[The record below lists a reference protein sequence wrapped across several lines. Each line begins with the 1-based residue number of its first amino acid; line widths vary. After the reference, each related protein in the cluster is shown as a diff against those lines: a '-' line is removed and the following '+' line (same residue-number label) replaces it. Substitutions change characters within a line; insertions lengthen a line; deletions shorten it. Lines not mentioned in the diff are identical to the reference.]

1 VSQQQLGE
9 DAMAFLKELEKE
21 PWKLNQMSLHEPTIP
36 DLLQALQVMQERE
49 REHLL
54 NFENMK
60 SSFIQQCVMS
70 SGLID
75 TIHRLE
81 TELATLRAGR

>member
-1 VSQQQLGE
+1 V
-9 DAMAFLKELEKE
+9 
-21 PWKLNQMSLHEPTIP
+21 SLHEPTIP

-81 TELATLRAGR
+81 TELATLRARGS